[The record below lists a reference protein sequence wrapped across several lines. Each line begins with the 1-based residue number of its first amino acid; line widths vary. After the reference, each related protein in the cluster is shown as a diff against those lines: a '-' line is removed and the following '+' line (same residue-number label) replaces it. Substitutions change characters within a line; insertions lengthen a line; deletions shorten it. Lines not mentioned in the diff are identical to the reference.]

1 MVVFAYIV
9 VFVVAGYGLIL
20 LISKILEKTGLD
32 PDHGMHELTNLHPLT
47 ETDYKRILIQPK
59 VSEFCD
65 DYMISLSEYQK
76 QKVYRSN
83 DPMRTLVSYLPGDI
97 PTLNEYK
104 EKYAQKMIQILRRI
118 GYGDSF
124 ICMFSSML
132 RDTVFPTISEKS
144 ILNVLATQNAGV
156 PDELSYFRDTFNY
169 DNICCRA
176 LCGIAMDSGD
186 FDLAE
191 KIGKYM
197 MKKQYM
203 KQDTYDLMM
212 SMVRTDIVDSE
223 THEQTEGNSA
233 AEQEGVEDDGDYW
246 DDWDKDEDKD
256 EDEDEI

>member
-65 DYMISLSEYQK
+65 DYMFSLSEYQK

-83 DPMRTLVSYLPGDI
+83 DPMGTLVSYLPGNI

-104 EKYAQKMIQILRRI
+104 EKYAQKMIQILRRL
-118 GYGDSF
+118 GYSDSF

-144 ILNVLATQNAGV
+144 IRDVLATQNAGV

-212 SMVRTDIVDSE
+212 SMVRTDIADSD
-223 THEQTEGNSA
+223 TPEQTESNSD
-233 AEQEGVEDDGDYW
+233 AEQEDVEDDGDYW
-246 DDWDKDEDKD
+246 DDWDKDDD
-256 EDEDEI
+256 EYEI